1 LIAVNRAA
9 QGRNTGQQHADNI
22 AIDPENIFQ
31 PVISPEQSK
40 RSFGFKNQ
48 QSFLSR
54 ALSQDKTSL
63 NEAFQRIKIS
73 GNLNDMSHIEDLEES
88 VGPLIRALVIR
99 EKYMAFSLQSYPSTV
114 ADFLTKTL
122 EDEDQTRRVS
132 FSVVR
137 SRTGS
142 DMEINPRE
150 NCASHCDQI
159 PPKQFDESTC
169 PRKIHQLLISY
180 SIDETNLCI

>member
-9 QGRNTGQQHADNI
+9 QGRNTDQQHADNI

-31 PVISPEQSK
+31 PIISPEQTK
-40 RSFGFKNQ
+40 RSFGYKNQ

-54 ALSQDKTSL
+54 ALSHDKTSL

-99 EKYMAFSLQSYPSTV
+99 EKYSSN
-114 ADFLTKTL
+114 
-122 EDEDQTRRVS
+122 S
-132 FSVVR
+132 FSKIKLMFVFHLDIWRLVC
-137 SRTGS
+137 
-142 DMEINPRE
+142 N
-150 NCASHCDQI
+150 H
-159 PPKQFDESTC
+159 
-169 PRKIHQLLISY
+169 IHQLLLIF
-180 SIDETNLCI
+180 